1 MLCSNSKIMNE
12 LNQVLERLRAA
23 EKAIRESGAIAPEGV
38 TIDTHHPGGDSDQV
52 YKRLRSKKAIFKGKR
67 GKAKT
72 RTFNGAEDREE
83 WEGRISRRNK
93 LKEIERAAVMVQA
106 IADESI
112 WTWL

>member
-1 MLCSNSKIMNE
+1 MNE
-12 LNQVLERLRAA
+12 LNQVLERLKAA
-23 EKAIRESGAIAPEGV
+23 ETTIRESGEIAPEGV

-93 LKEIERAAVMVQA
+93 LKDIERMTVMLQA
-106 IADESI
+106 IANESI